1 MVKKET
7 IRQEDPLAC
16 RKVEKRT
23 ASGNSALADGRALE
37 AAEGRGRLR
46 MGLKTKREGVIIP
59 FGDLMK
65 EATRRAAS
73 VLFP

>member
-23 ASGNSALADGRALE
+23 ASGNSALADTEGWG
-37 AAEGRGRLR
+37 AE
-46 MGLKTKREGVIIP
+46 V
-59 FGDLMK
+59 
-65 EATRRAAS
+65 
-73 VLFP
+73 